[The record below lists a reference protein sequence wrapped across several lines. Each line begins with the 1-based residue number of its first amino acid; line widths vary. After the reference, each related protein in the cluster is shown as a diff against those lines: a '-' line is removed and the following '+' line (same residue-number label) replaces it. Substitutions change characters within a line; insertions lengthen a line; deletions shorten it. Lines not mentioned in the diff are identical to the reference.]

1 MPKITENKYIR
12 ELINNYSHNDLSDI
26 SEDI

>member
-26 SEDI
+26 SEEI

>member
-1 MPKITENKYIR
+1 MPKITGNKYIR
-12 ELINNYSHNDLSDI
+12 ELINKYWHNDLSDI